1 MSKKLALFVFLLSIL
16 YPFFASADIGTVS
29 LPNGTLSETPAFVKD
44 KTSSSTSS
52 SSSSD
57 GLTLP
62 NSGNTGASSSIV
74 KTSPSENKDP
84 LEKIAD
90 DTLRRSSDVVGANAN
105 QDVADSVKEIQR
117 KQEEEKKKKEEE
129 EKANTKLSYANF
141 KTKMK
146 RLTSYVYFDKGLFG
160 LGEVGNYWINKVVQ
174 AIFWF
179 SKFLFG
185 IIVSL
190 VSAVEKM
197 TDVSPF
203 LNKVVEM
210 ASAVFSVLFGPTI
223 KYIAGVFMAV
233 YILSVWVKGD
243 QVFKT
248 ALKLGLVFAVVGGFF
263 TKISI
268 NGSPERYLPI
278 HLYNVTDEITR
289 EFQTEIV
296 KKVGAVDASMAESYF
311 NSTIIPAYKNM
322 NSKKDSEGNYYLSE
336 QDFQDLT
343 NYQEGKGNF
352 KLSDK
357 EIKAL
362 TKKNDKNETE
372 DVKGQNLVD
381 EWSDKFTYAFTS
393 IFDVVVVGVVYL
405 SMGLGRVVILLSYAV
420 LLLILPFAL
429 ILSLFPQ
436 FNHYFSGISKKGIS
450 FLLISSAI
458 SLASVVVPII
468 YGNMSSYIEDFSGG
482 SGLVATF
489 LKCIVIWWLFKNRY
503 NLLSFMNGRGNY
515 FPSLTR
521 RQLLG
526 HLGNRMNLNQR
537 AKTFATKVG
546 DRVPNRVKSLAR
558 ITKNNAQRWVGDKV
572 KPLKNWNENRLEKR
586 SNLAKMEIPQNDDYM
601 ARKIKRAKKV
611 ELRKAHR
618 REMLNRARMKVE
630 KFKDY
635 GESDKNKK
643 DVNDEKYK
651 TLQNEVRKNMYRKQE
666 IKGYTPKARKF
677 ENGVWKATA
686 DLPSL
691 KRMER
696 KERIRKLQKKKGRLS
711 LQERLAT

>member
-1 MSKKLALFVFLLSIL
+1 MKKKLALIVFLLSIL
-16 YPFFASADIGTVS
+16 FPLLAFADIGTVS

-44 KTSSSTSS
+44 KSSSTSS
-52 SSSSD
+52 SSSGD

-74 KTSPSENKDP
+74 KPSPSENKDP

-90 DTLRRSSDVVGANAN
+90 DTLKRSSDVVGANAN
-105 QDVADSVKEIQR
+105 QGVADSVKETQR

-210 ASAVFSVLFGPTI
+210 ASAVFSVLFGATT

-233 YILSVWVKGD
+233 YILSVWFKGG

-278 HLYNVTDEITR
+278 HLYNVTDEITK

-296 KKVGAVDASMAESYF
+296 KKVGTVDTSMAESYF

-336 QDFQDLT
+336 EDFQDLT

-436 FNHYFSGISKKGIS
+436 FSHYFAGISKKGIS

-458 SLASVVVPII
+458 SLASVIVPII
-468 YGNMSSYIEDFSGG
+468 YGNMSSFIEDFGG
-482 SGLVATF
+482 GPGLVATF
-489 LKCIVIWWLFKNRY
+489 LKCIVIYWLFRNRD
-503 NLLSFMNGRGNY
+503 NLLSFMNGKGN
-515 FPSLTR
+515 PLSSLTR
-521 RQLLG
+521 GRLG
-526 HLGNRMNLNQR
+526 RLGNGMNLQQR

-558 ITKNNAQRWVGDKV
+558 ITKNNAQRWVGDKA

-611 ELRKAHR
+611 EWRKAHR
-618 REMLNRARMKVE
+618 REMFDRAKMKVE
-630 KFKDY
+630 YFKNY
-635 GESDKNKK
+635 GEKDIDKKR
-643 DVNDEKYK
+643 VNEKNYD
-651 TLQNEVRKNMYRKQE
+651 TLQNRVRENMYRKQE
-666 IKGYTPKARKF
+666 IKGHRPKTRTF
-677 ENGVWKATA
+677 ENGVWKPTD

-691 KRMER
+691 KRLER
-696 KERIRKLQKKKGRLS
+696 KERIRKLQRKKGRLG

>member
-1 MSKKLALFVFLLSIL
+1 MKKKLALFVFLLSIL
-16 YPFFASADIGTVS
+16 FPLLAFADIGTVS

-44 KTSSSTSS
+44 KSSSTSS

-74 KTSPSENKDP
+74 KPSPSENKDP
-84 LEKIAD
+84 LEKITD
-90 DTLRRSSDVVGANAN
+90 DTLKRSSDVVGANAN
-105 QDVADSVKEIQR
+105 QGVADSVKETQK

-146 RLTSYVYFDKGLFG
+146 RLTSYAYFDKGLFG

-210 ASAVFSVLFGPTI
+210 ASAVFSVLFGATT

-233 YILSVWVKGD
+233 YILSVWVKGG

-248 ALKLGLVFAVVGGFF
+248 ALKLGLVFALVGGFF

-278 HLYNVTDEITR
+278 HLYNVTDEITK

-296 KKVGAVDASMAESYF
+296 KKVGTVDTSMAESYF

-336 QDFQDLT
+336 EDFQDLT

-405 SMGLGRVVILLSYAV
+405 SMGLGRVVILLSYAL
-420 LLLILPFAL
+420 LLLISPFAL

-436 FNHYFSGISKKGIS
+436 FSHYFSGISKKGIS

-458 SLASVVVPII
+458 SLASVIVPII
-468 YGNMSSYIEDFSGG
+468 YGNMSSFIEYYGG
-482 SGLVATF
+482 GPGLVATF
-489 LKCIVIWWLFKNRY
+489 LKCIVIYWLFRNRDK
-503 NLLSFMNGRGNY
+503 LLSFLNGKGN
-515 FPSLTR
+515 PLSSLTR
-521 RQLLG
+521 GRLG
-526 HLGNRMNLNQR
+526 RLGNGMNLQS

-558 ITKNNAQRWVGDKV
+558 ITKNNAQRWVGDKA

-618 REMLNRARMKVE
+618 REMLDRAKMKVE
-630 KFKDY
+630 YFKNY
-635 GESDKNKK
+635 GERDKDKK
-643 DVNDEKYK
+643 TVNEKNYT
-651 TLQNEVRKNMYRKQE
+651 TLQNRVRESMYRKQE
-666 IKGYTPKARKF
+666 IKGYTPKARTF
-677 ENGVWKATA
+677 ENGVWKSTD

-691 KRMER
+691 KRLER
-696 KERIRKLQKKKGRLS
+696 KERIRKLQRKKGRLG

>member
-1 MSKKLALFVFLLSIL
+1 MKKKLALFVFLLSIL
-16 YPFFASADIGTVS
+16 FPFLVSADIGTVS

-74 KTSPSENKDP
+74 NPSPSENKDP

-190 VSAVEKM
+190 VSAIEKM

-203 LNKVVEM
+203 LTKVVEM

-233 YILSVWVKGD
+233 YILSVWVKGG

-248 ALKLGLVFAVVGGFF
+248 ALKLFLVFAVVGGFF

-289 EFQTEIV
+289 EIQTEIV
-296 KKVGAVDASMAESYF
+296 KKVGTVDTSMAESYF

-405 SMGLGRVVILLSYAV
+405 SMGLGRVVILLSYAF

-458 SLASVVVPII
+458 SLASVIVPII

-558 ITKNNAQRWVGDKV
+558 ITKNNAQRWVGDKA

-618 REMLNRARMKVE
+618 REMLNRAKMKVE
-630 KFKDY
+630 KFKNY
-635 GESDKNKK
+635 GEKDKDKK
-643 DVNDEKYK
+643 TVNDENYK
-651 TLQNEVRKNMYRKQE
+651 TLTNRVRESMHRKQE
-666 IKGYTPKARKF
+666 IKGYTPKTRKF
-677 ENGVWKATA
+677 ENGVWKATN

>member
-1 MSKKLALFVFLLSIL
+1 MRKKLALFVFLLSIL

-74 KTSPSENKDP
+74 KPSPSENKDP

-190 VSAVEKM
+190 VSAIEKM

-203 LNKVVEM
+203 LTKVVEM

-233 YILSVWVKGD
+233 YILSVWVKGG

-248 ALKLGLVFAVVGGFF
+248 ALKLFLVFAVVGGFF

-503 NLLSFMNGRGNY
+503 NLLHFMNGRGNY

-537 AKTFATKVG
+537 AKTFATRVG

-558 ITKNNAQRWVGDKV
+558 ITKNNAKRWIHDKN
-572 KPLKNWNENRLEKR
+572 KNRLEKR
-586 SNLAKMEIPQNDDYM
+586 SSLAKMEVPQNDDYM

-611 ELRKAHR
+611 EWRKAHR
-618 REMLNRARMKVE
+618 REMLDRAKMKVE
-630 KFKDY
+630 KFKNY
-635 GESDKNKK
+635 GEKDKDKK
-643 DVNDEKYK
+643 TVNDENYK
-651 TLQNEVRKNMYRKQE
+651 TLKNRVRENMYRKQE
-666 IKGYTPKARKF
+666 IKGYRPKARKF
-677 ENGVWKATA
+677 ENGVWKETA

-691 KRMER
+691 KRLER

>member
-1 MSKKLALFVFLLSIL
+1 MKKKLALFVFLLSIL
-16 YPFFASADIGTVS
+16 FPLLAFADIGTVS

-44 KTSSSTSS
+44 KSSSTSS

-74 KTSPSENKDP
+74 KPSPSENKDP
-84 LEKIAD
+84 LEKITD
-90 DTLRRSSDVVGANAN
+90 DTLKRSSDVVGANAN
-105 QDVADSVKEIQR
+105 QGVADSVKETQR

-146 RLTSYVYFDKGLFG
+146 RLTSYAYFDKGLFG

-210 ASAVFSVLFGPTI
+210 ASAVFSVLFGATT

-233 YILSVWVKGD
+233 YILSVWVKGG

-248 ALKLGLVFAVVGGFF
+248 ALKLGLVFALVGGFF

-278 HLYNVTDEITR
+278 HLYNVTDEITK

-296 KKVGAVDASMAESYF
+296 KKVGTVDTSMAESYF

-336 QDFQDLT
+336 EDFQDLT

-352 KLSDK
+352 KLSGK

-405 SMGLGRVVILLSYAV
+405 SMGLGRVVILLSYAL
-420 LLLILPFAL
+420 LLLISPFAL

-436 FNHYFSGISKKGIS
+436 FSHYFSGISKKGIS

-458 SLASVVVPII
+458 SLASVIVPII
-468 YGNMSSYIEDFSGG
+468 YGNMSSFIEGFGG
-482 SGLVATF
+482 GPGLVATF
-489 LKCIVIWWLFKNRY
+489 LKCIVIWWLFNNRH
-503 NLLSFMNGRGNY
+503 NLLSFLNGKGN
-515 FPSLTR
+515 PLSSLTR
-521 RQLLG
+521 GRLG
-526 HLGNRMNLNQR
+526 RLGNGMNLQR
-537 AKTFATKVG
+537 VKTMATKVG

-558 ITKNNAQRWVGDKV
+558 ITKNNAQRWVGDKA

-611 ELRKAHR
+611 EWRKAHR
-618 REMLNRARMKVE
+618 REMLDRAKMKVE
-630 KFKDY
+630 YFKNY
-635 GESDKNKK
+635 GEKDKNKRS
-643 DVNDEKYK
+643 VNKENYE
-651 TLQNEVRKNMYRKQE
+651 TLQNRVRENMYRKQE
-666 IKGYTPKARKF
+666 IKGHTPKARTF
-677 ENGVWKATA
+677 ENGVWKATD

-691 KRMER
+691 KRLER
-696 KERIRKLQKKKGRLS
+696 KERIRKLQRKKGRLG

>member
-1 MSKKLALFVFLLSIL
+1 MKKKLALFVFLLSIL
-16 YPFFASADIGTVS
+16 FPLLAFADIGTVS

-44 KTSSSTSS
+44 KSSSTSS
-52 SSSSD
+52 SSSGD

-74 KTSPSENKDP
+74 KPSPSENKDP
-84 LEKIAD
+84 LEKITD
-90 DTLRRSSDVVGANAN
+90 DTLKRSSDVVGANAN
-105 QDVADSVKEIQR
+105 QGVADSVKETQR

-146 RLTSYVYFDKGLFG
+146 RLTSYAYFDKGLFG

-210 ASAVFSVLFGPTI
+210 ASAVFSVLFGATT

-233 YILSVWVKGD
+233 YILSVWVKGG

-248 ALKLGLVFAVVGGFF
+248 ALKLGLVFALVGGFF

-278 HLYNVTDEITR
+278 HLYNVTDEITK

-296 KKVGAVDASMAESYF
+296 KKVGTVDTSMAESYF

-336 QDFQDLT
+336 EDFQDLT

-352 KLSDK
+352 KLSGK

-381 EWSDKFTYAFTS
+381 EWSDKFTYALTS
-393 IFDVVVVGVVYL
+393 IFDVVVVGIVYL
-405 SMGLGRVVILLSYAV
+405 SMGLGRVLILLSYAF

-436 FNHYFSGISKKGIS
+436 FNHYFSGIAKKGIS

-458 SLASVVVPII
+458 SLASVIVPIV
-468 YGNMSSYIEDFSGG
+468 YGNISSFIEDFSGG
-482 SGLVATF
+482 PGLVATF
-489 LKCIVIWWLFKNRY
+489 LKCIVIWWLFKNRH
-503 NLLSFMNGRGNY
+503 NLLSFMNGKGN
-515 FPSLTR
+515 PLSSLTR
-521 RQLLG
+521 GRLG
-526 HLGNRMNLNQR
+526 HLGNRMNLQQR

-558 ITKNNAQRWVGDKV
+558 ITKNNAQRWVGDKA
-572 KPLKNWNENRLEKR
+572 KPLKNWNESRLEKR
-586 SNLAKMEIPQNDDYM
+586 SNLAKMEVPQNDDYM

-611 ELRKAHR
+611 EWRKAHR
-618 REMLNRARMKVE
+618 REMLDRAKMKVE
-630 KFKDY
+630 YFKNY
-635 GESDKNKK
+635 GEKDKNKRSI
-643 DVNDEKYK
+643 NNENYE
-651 TLQNEVRKNMYRKQE
+651 TLENRVRKSMYRKQE
-666 IKGYTPKARKF
+666 IKGNTLKARKF
-677 ENGVWKATA
+677 ENGVWKATD

-691 KRMER
+691 KRLER
-696 KERIRKLQKKKGRLS
+696 KERIRKLQKKKGRLG

>member
-1 MSKKLALFVFLLSIL
+1 MKKKLALFVFLLSI
-16 YPFFASADIGTVS
+16 FFPLLAFADIGTVS
-29 LPNGTLSETPAFVKD
+29 LPNGTLSETPAFVRD
-44 KTSSSTSS
+44 KSSSTSS

-74 KTSPSENKDP
+74 KPSPSENKDP

-90 DTLRRSSDVVGANAN
+90 DTLKRSSDVVGANAN
-105 QDVADSVKEIQR
+105 QGVTDSVKETQR
-117 KQEEEKKKKEEE
+117 KQEEKKKKEEE

-210 ASAVFSVLFGPTI
+210 ASAVFSVLFGATT

-233 YILSVWVKGD
+233 YILSVWVKGG

-278 HLYNVTDEITR
+278 HLYNVTDEITK

-296 KKVGAVDASMAESYF
+296 KKVGTVDTSMAESYF

-405 SMGLGRVVILLSYAV
+405 AMGLGRVVILLSYA
-420 LLLILPFAL
+420 LLLLVLPFAL

-436 FNHYFSGISKKGIS
+436 FSHYFGGISKKGIS

-458 SLASVVVPII
+458 SLASVIVPII

-482 SGLVATF
+482 PGLVATF
-489 LKCIVIWWLFKNRY
+489 LKCIVIYWLFRNRD
-503 NLLSFMNGRGNY
+503 NLLSFMNGKGN
-515 FPSLTR
+515 PLSSLTR
-521 RQLLG
+521 GRLG
-526 HLGNRMNLNQR
+526 RLGNGMNLQR

-558 ITKNNAQRWVGDKV
+558 ITKNNAQRWVGDKA

-611 ELRKAHR
+611 EWRKAHR
-618 REMLNRARMKVE
+618 REMLDRAKMKVE
-630 KFKDY
+630 YFKNY
-635 GESDKNKK
+635 GEKDIDKKGVNKK
-643 DVNDEKYK
+643 NYE
-651 TLQNEVRKNMYRKQE
+651 TLENRVRENMYRKQE
-666 IKGYTPKARKF
+666 IKGHRPKARTF
-677 ENGVWKATA
+677 ENGVWKETV

-691 KRMER
+691 KRLER
-696 KERIRKLQKKKGRLS
+696 KERIRKLQKKKGRLG

>member
-1 MSKKLALFVFLLSIL
+1 MKKKLALFVFLLSIL
-16 YPFFASADIGTVS
+16 FPLLAFADIGTVS

-44 KTSSSTSS
+44 KSSSTSS

-74 KTSPSENKDP
+74 EPNPSENKDS

-105 QDVADSVKEIQR
+105 QDVADSVKETKR
-117 KQEEEKKKKEEE
+117 KQEEEKKKREEE

-141 KTKMK
+141 ETKMK
-146 RLTSYVYFDKGLFG
+146 RLTSYVYFDKGLLG

-203 LNKVVEM
+203 LSKVVEM
-210 ASAVFSVLFGPTI
+210 ASAVFSVLFGSTI

-233 YILSVWVKGD
+233 YILSVWVKGG

-248 ALKLGLVFAVVGGFF
+248 ALKLFLVFAVVGGFF

-296 KKVGAVDASMAESYF
+296 KKVGTVDTSMAESYF

-381 EWSDKFTYAFTS
+381 EWSDKFTYALTS

-405 SMGLGRVVILLSYAV
+405 SMGLGRVVILLSYAF

-458 SLASVVVPII
+458 SLASVIVPII

-489 LKCIVIWWLFKNRY
+489 LKCIVIWWIFKNRY
-503 NLLSFMNGRGNY
+503 KLLSFMNGRGNY

-558 ITKNNAQRWVGDKV
+558 ITKNNVQRWVGDKA

-586 SNLAKMEIPQNDDYM
+586 SSLAKMEIPQNDDYM

-618 REMLNRARMKVE
+618 REMLNRAKMKVE
-630 KFKDY
+630 YFKNY
-635 GESDKNKK
+635 GEKDKDKQK
-643 DVNDEKYK
+643 VNEKNYT
-651 TLQNEVRKNMYRKQE
+651 TLQNRVRESMHRKQE

-696 KERIRKLQKKKGRLS
+696 KERIRKLQKKKGRLG

>member
-1 MSKKLALFVFLLSIL
+1 MKKKLALFVFLLSIL
-16 YPFFASADIGTVS
+16 FPLLAFADIGTVS

-44 KTSSSTSS
+44 KSSSTSS
-52 SSSSD
+52 SSSGD

-74 KTSPSENKDP
+74 KPSPSENKDP
-84 LEKIAD
+84 LEKITD
-90 DTLRRSSDVVGANAN
+90 DTLKRSSDVVGANAN
-105 QDVADSVKEIQR
+105 QGVADSVKETQR
-117 KQEEEKKKKEEE
+117 KQDEEKKKKEEE

-210 ASAVFSVLFGPTI
+210 ASAVFSVLFGATT

-233 YILSVWVKGD
+233 YILSVWVKGG

-263 TKISI
+263 SKISI
-268 NGSPERYLPI
+268 NGSPERYFPI

-296 KKVGAVDASMAESYF
+296 KKVGTVDTSMAESYF

-336 QDFQDLT
+336 EDFQDLT

-381 EWSDKFTYAFTS
+381 EWSDKFTYALTS
-393 IFDVVVVGVVYL
+393 IFDVVVVGIVYL
-405 SMGLGRVVILLSYAV
+405 SMGLGRVLILLSYAF

-436 FNHYFSGISKKGIS
+436 FNHYFSGIAKKGIS

-458 SLASVVVPII
+458 SLASVIVPIV
-468 YGNMSSYIEDFSGG
+468 YGNISSFIEDFSGG
-482 SGLVATF
+482 PGLVATF
-489 LKCIVIWWLFKNRY
+489 LKCIVIWWLFKNRH
-503 NLLSFMNGRGNY
+503 NLLSFMNGKGN
-515 FPSLTR
+515 PLSSLTR
-521 RQLLG
+521 GRLG
-526 HLGNRMNLNQR
+526 HLGNRMNLQQR

-558 ITKNNAQRWVGDKV
+558 ITKNNAQRWVGDKA
-572 KPLKNWNENRLEKR
+572 KPLKNWNESRLEKR
-586 SNLAKMEIPQNDDYM
+586 SNLAKMEVPQNDDYM

-611 ELRKAHR
+611 EWRKAHR
-618 REMLNRARMKVE
+618 REMLDRAKMKVE
-630 KFKDY
+630 YFKNY
-635 GESDKNKK
+635 GEKDKNKRSI
-643 DVNDEKYK
+643 NNENYE
-651 TLQNEVRKNMYRKQE
+651 TLENRVRKSMYRKQE
-666 IKGYTPKARKF
+666 IKGNTLKARKF
-677 ENGVWKATA
+677 ENGVWKATD

-691 KRMER
+691 KRLER
-696 KERIRKLQKKKGRLS
+696 KERIRKLQRKKGRLG

>member
-1 MSKKLALFVFLLSIL
+1 MKKKLALFVFLLSIL
-16 YPFFASADIGTVS
+16 FPLLAFADIGTVS

-44 KTSSSTSS
+44 KSSSTSS

-74 KTSPSENKDP
+74 KPNPSENKDS
-84 LEKIAD
+84 LEKITD

-105 QDVADSVKEIQR
+105 QGVSDSVKETQR

-210 ASAVFSVLFGPTI
+210 ASAVFSVLFGATT

-233 YILSVWVKGD
+233 YILSVWVKGG

-278 HLYNVTDEITR
+278 HLYNVTDEITK

-296 KKVGAVDASMAESYF
+296 KKVGTVDTSMAESYF

-336 QDFQDLT
+336 EDFQDLT

-405 SMGLGRVVILLSYAV
+405 SMGLGRVVILLSYAL
-420 LLLILPFAL
+420 LLLISPFAL

-436 FNHYFSGISKKGIS
+436 FSHYFSGISKKGIS

-458 SLASVVVPII
+458 SLASVIVPII
-468 YGNMSSYIEDFSGG
+468 YGNMSSFIESFGG
-482 SGLVATF
+482 GPGLVATF
-489 LKCIVIWWLFKNRY
+489 LKCIVIYWLFRNRD
-503 NLLSFMNGRGNY
+503 NLLSFLNGKGN
-515 FPSLTR
+515 PLSSLTR
-521 RQLLG
+521 GRLG
-526 HLGNRMNLNQR
+526 RLGNGMNLQR
-537 AKTFATKVG
+537 VKTMATKVG

-558 ITKNNAQRWVGDKV
+558 ITKNNAQRWVGDKA

-611 ELRKAHR
+611 EWRKAHR
-618 REMLNRARMKVE
+618 REMLDRAKMKVE
-630 KFKDY
+630 YFKNY
-635 GESDKNKK
+635 GEKDIDKKRVNKK
-643 DVNDEKYK
+643 NYE
-651 TLQNEVRKNMYRKQE
+651 TLENRVRESMYRKQE
-666 IKGYTPKARKF
+666 IKGHKSKARTF
-677 ENGVWKATA
+677 ENGVWKAKD

-691 KRMER
+691 KRLER
-696 KERIRKLQKKKGRLS
+696 KERIRKLQRKKGRLG

>member
-1 MSKKLALFVFLLSIL
+1 MKKKLALFVFLLSIL
-16 YPFFASADIGTVS
+16 FPLLAFADIGTVS

-44 KTSSSTSS
+44 KSSSTSS
-52 SSSSD
+52 SSSGD

-74 KTSPSENKDP
+74 KSSPSENKDP
-84 LEKIAD
+84 LEKITD
-90 DTLRRSSDVVGANAN
+90 DTLKRSSDVVGANAN
-105 QDVADSVKEIQR
+105 QGVADSVKETQR
-117 KQEEEKKKKEEE
+117 KQDEEKKKKEEE

-210 ASAVFSVLFGPTI
+210 ASAVFSVLFGATT

-233 YILSVWVKGD
+233 YILSVWVKGG

-268 NGSPERYLPI
+268 NGSPERYFPI

-296 KKVGAVDASMAESYF
+296 KKVGTVDTSMAESYF

-336 QDFQDLT
+336 EDFQDLT

-381 EWSDKFTYAFTS
+381 EWSDKFTYALTS
-393 IFDVVVVGVVYL
+393 IFDVVVVGIVYL
-405 SMGLGRVVILLSYAV
+405 SMGLGRVLILLSYAF

-436 FNHYFSGISKKGIS
+436 FNHYFSGIAKKGIS

-458 SLASVVVPII
+458 SLASVIVPIV
-468 YGNMSSYIEDFSGG
+468 YGNMSSFIEDFSGG
-482 SGLVATF
+482 PGLVATF
-489 LKCIVIWWLFKNRY
+489 LKCIVIWWLFKNRH
-503 NLLSFMNGRGNY
+503 NLLSFMNGKGN
-515 FPSLTR
+515 PLSSLTR
-521 RQLLG
+521 GRLG
-526 HLGNRMNLNQR
+526 HLGNRMNLQQR

-558 ITKNNAQRWVGDKV
+558 ITKNNAQRWVGDKA
-572 KPLKNWNENRLEKR
+572 KPLKNWNESRLEKR
-586 SNLAKMEIPQNDDYM
+586 SNLAKMEVPQNDDYM

-611 ELRKAHR
+611 EWRKAHR
-618 REMLNRARMKVE
+618 REMLDRAKMKVE
-630 KFKDY
+630 YFKNY
-635 GESDKNKK
+635 GEKDKNKRSI
-643 DVNDEKYK
+643 NNENYE
-651 TLQNEVRKNMYRKQE
+651 TLENRVRKSMYRKQE
-666 IKGYTPKARKF
+666 IKGNTLKARKF
-677 ENGVWKATA
+677 ENGVWKATD

-691 KRMER
+691 KRLER
-696 KERIRKLQKKKGRLS
+696 KERIRKLQRKKGRLG

>member
-1 MSKKLALFVFLLSIL
+1 MKKKLVLFVFLLSIL
-16 YPFFASADIGTVS
+16 FPLLAFADIGTVS

-44 KTSSSTSS
+44 KSSSTSS

-74 KTSPSENKDP
+74 KPSPSENKDP
-84 LEKIAD
+84 LEKITD
-90 DTLRRSSDVVGANAN
+90 DTLKRSSDVVGANAN
-105 QDVADSVKEIQR
+105 QGVSDSVKETQR

-146 RLTSYVYFDKGLFG
+146 RLTSYAYFDKGLFG

-210 ASAVFSVLFGPTI
+210 ASAVFSVLFGATT

-233 YILSVWVKGD
+233 YILSVWVKGG

-248 ALKLGLVFAVVGGFF
+248 ALKLGLVFALVGGFF

-278 HLYNVTDEITR
+278 HLYNVTDEITK

-296 KKVGAVDASMAESYF
+296 KKVGTVDTSMAESYF

-336 QDFQDLT
+336 EDFQDLT

-372 DVKGQNLVD
+372 DAKGQNLVD

-405 SMGLGRVVILLSYAV
+405 SMGLGRVVILLSYAL
-420 LLLILPFAL
+420 LLLISPFAL

-436 FNHYFSGISKKGIS
+436 FSHYFSGISKKGIS

-458 SLASVVVPII
+458 SLASVIVPII
-468 YGNMSSYIEDFSGG
+468 YGNMSSFIEDFGG
-482 SGLVATF
+482 GPGLVATF
-489 LKCIVIWWLFKNRY
+489 LKCIVIYWLFRNRD
-503 NLLSFMNGRGNY
+503 NLLSFLNGKGN
-515 FPSLTR
+515 PLSSLTR
-521 RQLLG
+521 GRLG
-526 HLGNRMNLNQR
+526 RLGNGMNLQR

-558 ITKNNAQRWVGDKV
+558 ITKNNAQRWVGDKA

-611 ELRKAHR
+611 EWRKAHR
-618 REMLNRARMKVE
+618 REMLDRAKMKVE
-630 KFKDY
+630 YFKNY
-635 GESDKNKK
+635 GEKDKNKRS
-643 DVNDEKYK
+643 VNKENYE
-651 TLQNEVRKNMYRKQE
+651 TLQNRVRENMYRKQE
-666 IKGYTPKARKF
+666 IKGHTSKARTF
-677 ENGVWKATA
+677 ENGVWKATD

-691 KRMER
+691 KRLER
-696 KERIRKLQKKKGRLS
+696 KERIRKLQRKKGRLG

>member
-1 MSKKLALFVFLLSIL
+1 MKKKLALFVFLLSIL
-16 YPFFASADIGTVS
+16 FPLLAFADIGTVS

-44 KTSSSTSS
+44 KSSSTSS

-74 KTSPSENKDP
+74 KPSPSENKDP

-90 DTLRRSSDVVGANAN
+90 DTLKRSSDVVGANAN
-105 QDVADSVKEIQR
+105 QGVADSVKETQR

-210 ASAVFSVLFGPTI
+210 ASAVFSVLFGATT

-233 YILSVWVKGD
+233 YILSVWVKGG

-278 HLYNVTDEITR
+278 HLYNVTDEITK

-296 KKVGAVDASMAESYF
+296 KKVGTVDTSMAESYF

-336 QDFQDLT
+336 EDFQDLT

-372 DVKGQNLVD
+372 DAKGQNLVD

-420 LLLILPFAL
+420 LLLISPFAL

-436 FNHYFSGISKKGIS
+436 FSHYFGGISKKGIS

-458 SLASVVVPII
+458 SLASVIVPII
-468 YGNMSSYIEDFSGG
+468 YGNMSSFIEDFGG
-482 SGLVATF
+482 GPGLVATF
-489 LKCIVIWWLFKNRY
+489 LKCIVIWWLFKNRH
-503 NLLSFMNGRGNY
+503 NLLSFLNGKGN
-515 FPSLTR
+515 PLSSLTR
-521 RQLLG
+521 GRLG
-526 HLGNRMNLNQR
+526 RLGNGMNLQR

-558 ITKNNAQRWVGDKV
+558 ITKNNAQRWVGDKA

-601 ARKIKRAKKV
+601 ARKVKRAKKV

-618 REMLNRARMKVE
+618 REMLDRAKMKVE
-630 KFKDY
+630 YFKNY
-635 GESDKNKK
+635 GEKDENKQR
-643 DVNDEKYK
+643 VNKENYK
-651 TLQNEVRKNMYRKQE
+651 TLQNRVRESMYRKQE
-666 IKGYTPKARKF
+666 IKGHTPKSRTF
-677 ENGVWKATA
+677 ENGVWKAT
-686 DLPSL
+686 DNLPSL
-691 KRMER
+691 KRLER

>member
-1 MSKKLALFVFLLSIL
+1 MKKKLALFVFLLSIL
-16 YPFFASADIGTVS
+16 FPLLAFADIGTVS

-44 KTSSSTSS
+44 KSSSTSS

-74 KTSPSENKDP
+74 KPSPSENKDP
-84 LEKIAD
+84 LEKITD
-90 DTLRRSSDVVGANAN
+90 DTLKRSSDVVGANAN
-105 QDVADSVKEIQR
+105 QGVADSVKETQR

-146 RLTSYVYFDKGLFG
+146 RLTSYAYFDKGLFG

-210 ASAVFSVLFGPTI
+210 ASAVFSVLFGATT

-233 YILSVWVKGD
+233 YILSVWVKGG

-248 ALKLGLVFAVVGGFF
+248 ALKLGLVFALVGGFF

-278 HLYNVTDEITR
+278 HLYNVTDEITK

-296 KKVGAVDASMAESYF
+296 KKVGTVDTSMAESYF

-336 QDFQDLT
+336 EDFQDLT

-352 KLSDK
+352 KLSGK

-393 IFDVVVVGVVYL
+393 IFDVVVVGIVYL
-405 SMGLGRVVILLSYAV
+405 SMGLGRVVILLSYAL
-420 LLLILPFAL
+420 LLLISPFAL

-436 FNHYFSGISKKGIS
+436 FSHYFAGISKKGIS

-458 SLASVVVPII
+458 SLASVIVPII
-468 YGNMSSYIEDFSGG
+468 YGNMSSFIESFGG
-482 SGLVATF
+482 GPGLVATF
-489 LKCIVIWWLFKNRY
+489 LKCIVIWWLFNNRH
-503 NLLSFMNGRGNY
+503 NLLSFLNGKGN
-515 FPSLTR
+515 PLSSLTR
-521 RQLLG
+521 GRLG
-526 HLGNRMNLNQR
+526 RLGNGMNLQR
-537 AKTFATKVG
+537 VKTMATKVG

-558 ITKNNAQRWVGDKV
+558 ITKNNAQRWVGDKA

-611 ELRKAHR
+611 EWRKAHR
-618 REMLNRARMKVE
+618 REMLDRAKMKVE
-630 KFKDY
+630 YFKNY
-635 GESDKNKK
+635 GEKDIDKKRVNKE
-643 DVNDEKYK
+643 NYE
-651 TLQNEVRKNMYRKQE
+651 TLENRVRESMYRKQE
-666 IKGYTPKARKF
+666 IKGHTPKSRTF
-677 ENGVWKATA
+677 ENGVWKATD

-691 KRMER
+691 KRLER
-696 KERIRKLQKKKGRLS
+696 KERIRKLQRKKGRLG

>member
-1 MSKKLALFVFLLSIL
+1 MKKKLALFVFLLSIL
-16 YPFFASADIGTVS
+16 FPLLAFADIGTVS

-44 KTSSSTSS
+44 KSSSTSS

-74 KTSPSENKDP
+74 KPSPSENKDP
-84 LEKIAD
+84 LEKITD
-90 DTLRRSSDVVGANAN
+90 DTLKRSSDVVGANAN
-105 QDVADSVKEIQR
+105 QGVADSVKETQR
-117 KQEEEKKKKEEE
+117 KQEEKKKKEEE

-160 LGEVGNYWINKVVQ
+160 LGEVGNYWINKIVQ

-210 ASAVFSVLFGPTI
+210 ASAVFSVLFGATT

-233 YILSVWVKGD
+233 YILSVWVKGG

-278 HLYNVTDEITR
+278 HLYNVTDEITK

-296 KKVGAVDASMAESYF
+296 KKVGTVDTSMAESYF

-336 QDFQDLT
+336 EDFQDLT

-420 LLLILPFAL
+420 LLLISPFAL

-436 FNHYFSGISKKGIS
+436 FSHYFGGISKKGIS

-458 SLASVVVPII
+458 SLASVIVPII
-468 YGNMSSYIEDFSGG
+468 YGNMSSFIEDFGG
-482 SGLVATF
+482 GPGLVATF
-489 LKCIVIWWLFKNRY
+489 LKCIVIWWLFKNRH
-503 NLLSFMNGRGNY
+503 NLLSFLNGKGN
-515 FPSLTR
+515 PLSSLTR
-521 RQLLG
+521 GRLG
-526 HLGNRMNLNQR
+526 RLGNGMNLQR
-537 AKTFATKVG
+537 VKTFATKVG

-558 ITKNNAQRWVGDKV
+558 ITKNNAQRWVGDKA

-618 REMLNRARMKVE
+618 REMLDRAKMKVE
-630 KFKDY
+630 YFKNY
-635 GESDKNKK
+635 GEKDENKQR
-643 DVNDEKYK
+643 VNKENYK
-651 TLQNEVRKNMYRKQE
+651 TLQNRVRESMYRKQE
-666 IKGYTPKARKF
+666 IKGHTPKARTF
-677 ENGVWKATA
+677 ENGVWKSTD

-691 KRMER
+691 KRLER
-696 KERIRKLQKKKGRLS
+696 KERIRKLQRKKGRLG

>member
-1 MSKKLALFVFLLSIL
+1 MKKKLALFVFLLSIL
-16 YPFFASADIGTVS
+16 FPLLAFADIGTVS

-44 KTSSSTSS
+44 KSSSTSS

-74 KTSPSENKDP
+74 KPSPSENKDP
-84 LEKIAD
+84 LEKITD
-90 DTLRRSSDVVGANAN
+90 DTLKRSSDVVGANAN
-105 QDVADSVKEIQR
+105 QGVADSVKETQR

-210 ASAVFSVLFGPTI
+210 ASAVFSVLFGATT

-233 YILSVWVKGD
+233 YILSVWVKGG

-248 ALKLGLVFAVVGGFF
+248 ALKLGLVFALVGGFF

-278 HLYNVTDEITR
+278 HLYNVTDEITK

-296 KKVGAVDASMAESYF
+296 KKVGTVDTSMAESYF

-336 QDFQDLT
+336 EDFQDLT

-372 DVKGQNLVD
+372 DAKGQNLVD

-420 LLLILPFAL
+420 LLLISPFAL

-436 FNHYFSGISKKGIS
+436 FSHYFGGISKKGIS

-458 SLASVVVPII
+458 SLASVIVPII
-468 YGNMSSYIEDFSGG
+468 YGNMSSFIEDFGG
-482 SGLVATF
+482 GPGLVATF
-489 LKCIVIWWLFKNRY
+489 LKCIVIWWLFNNRH
-503 NLLSFMNGRGNY
+503 NLLSFLNGKGN
-515 FPSLTR
+515 PLSSLTR
-521 RQLLG
+521 GRLG
-526 HLGNRMNLNQR
+526 RLGNGMNLQR

-558 ITKNNAQRWVGDKV
+558 ITKNNAQRWVGDKA

-601 ARKIKRAKKV
+601 ARKVKRAKKV

-618 REMLNRARMKVE
+618 REMLDRAKMKVE

-635 GESDKNKK
+635 GERDKDKK
-643 DVNDEKYK
+643 RVNEKNYD
-651 TLQNEVRKNMYRKQE
+651 TLENRVRESMYRKQE
-666 IKGYTPKARKF
+666 IKGYTPKVRTF
-677 ENGVWKATA
+677 ENGVWKAT
-686 DLPSL
+686 DNLPSL
-691 KRMER
+691 KRLER
-696 KERIRKLQKKKGRLS
+696 KERIRKLQRKKGRLS

>member
-1 MSKKLALFVFLLSIL
+1 MRKKLALFVFLLSIL

-74 KTSPSENKDP
+74 KPSPSENKDP

-203 LNKVVEM
+203 LSKVVEM
-210 ASAVFSVLFGPTI
+210 ASAVFSILFGPTI

-233 YILSVWVKGD
+233 YILSVWVKGG

-248 ALKLGLVFAVVGGFF
+248 ALKLFLVFAVVGGFF

-289 EFQTEIV
+289 EIQTEIV
-296 KKVGAVDASMAESYF
+296 KKVGTVDTSMAESYF

-503 NLLSFMNGRGNY
+503 NLLHFMNGRGNY

-537 AKTFATKVG
+537 AKTFATRVG

-558 ITKNNAQRWVGDKV
+558 ITKNNAKRWIHDKN
-572 KPLKNWNENRLEKR
+572 KNRLEKR
-586 SNLAKMEIPQNDDYM
+586 SSLAKMEVPQNDDYM

-611 ELRKAHR
+611 EWRKAHR
-618 REMLNRARMKVE
+618 REMLDRAKMKVE
-630 KFKDY
+630 KFKNY
-635 GESDKNKK
+635 GETDKDKRTVNKENY
-643 DVNDEKYK
+643 D
-651 TLQNEVRKNMYRKQE
+651 TLQNRVRESMHRKQE

-677 ENGVWKATA
+677 ENGVWKATN

-691 KRMER
+691 KRLER
-696 KERIRKLQKKKGRLS
+696 KERIRKLQKKKGRLG

>member
-1 MSKKLALFVFLLSIL
+1 MKKKLALIVFLLSI
-16 YPFFASADIGTVS
+16 FFPLLAFADIGTVS
-29 LPNGTLSETPAFVKD
+29 LPNGTLSETPVFVRD
-44 KTSSSTSS
+44 KSSSTSS

-74 KTSPSENKDP
+74 KPSPSENKDP
-84 LEKIAD
+84 LEKITD
-90 DTLRRSSDVVGANAN
+90 DTLKRSSDVVGANAN
-105 QDVADSVKEIQR
+105 QGVADSVKETQK

-146 RLTSYVYFDKGLFG
+146 RLTSYAYFDKGLFG

-210 ASAVFSVLFGPTI
+210 ASAVFSVLFGATT

-233 YILSVWVKGD
+233 YILSVWVKGG

-248 ALKLGLVFAVVGGFF
+248 ALKLGLVFALVGGFF

-278 HLYNVTDEITR
+278 HLYNVTDEITK

-296 KKVGAVDASMAESYF
+296 KKVGTVDTSMAESYF

-336 QDFQDLT
+336 EDFQDLT

-393 IFDVVVVGVVYL
+393 IFDVVVVGIVYL
-405 SMGLGRVVILLSYAV
+405 SMGLGRVVILLSYAL
-420 LLLILPFAL
+420 LLLISPFAL

-436 FNHYFSGISKKGIS
+436 FSHYFSGISKKGIS

-458 SLASVVVPII
+458 SLASVIVPII
-468 YGNMSSYIEDFSGG
+468 YGNMSSFIEGFGG
-482 SGLVATF
+482 GPGLVSTF
-489 LKCIVIWWLFKNRY
+489 LKCIVIWWLFENRH
-503 NLLSFMNGRGNY
+503 NLLSFLNGKGN
-515 FPSLTR
+515 PLSSLTR
-521 RQLLG
+521 GRLG
-526 HLGNRMNLNQR
+526 RLGNGMNLQR
-537 AKTFATKVG
+537 MKTMATKVG

-558 ITKNNAQRWVGDKV
+558 ITKNNAQRWVGDKA

-611 ELRKAHR
+611 EWRKAHR
-618 REMLNRARMKVE
+618 REMLDRAKMKVE
-630 KFKDY
+630 YFKNY
-635 GESDKNKK
+635 GEKDENKQRVNEKNY
-643 DVNDEKYK
+643 E
-651 TLQNEVRKNMYRKQE
+651 TLENRVRENMYRKQE
-666 IKGYTPKARKF
+666 IKGHRPKARTF
-677 ENGVWKATA
+677 ENGVWKETV

-691 KRMER
+691 KRLER
-696 KERIRKLQKKKGRLS
+696 KERIRKLQKKKGRLG

>member
-1 MSKKLALFVFLLSIL
+1 MRKKLALFVFLLSIL

-44 KTSSSTSS
+44 KSSSISS

-74 KTSPSENKDP
+74 KPSPSENKDP

-105 QDVADSVKEIQR
+105 QGVADSVKETQK
-117 KQEEEKKKKEEE
+117 KQEEEKRKKEEE

-210 ASAVFSVLFGPTI
+210 ASTVFFVLFGPTI

-233 YILSVWVKGD
+233 YILFVWGKGG

-248 ALKLGLVFAVVGGFF
+248 ALKLFLVFAVIGGFF

-296 KKVGAVDASMAESYF
+296 KKVGTVDTSMAESYF

-458 SLASVVVPII
+458 SLASVIVPII

-503 NLLSFMNGRGNY
+503 NLLHFMNGRGNY

-537 AKTFATKVG
+537 AKTFATRVG

-558 ITKNNAQRWVGDKV
+558 ITKNNAKRWIHDKN
-572 KPLKNWNENRLEKR
+572 KNRLEKR
-586 SNLAKMEIPQNDDYM
+586 SSLAKMEVPQNDDYM

-611 ELRKAHR
+611 EWRKAHR
-618 REMLNRARMKVE
+618 REMLDRAKMKVE
-630 KFKDY
+630 KFKNY
-635 GESDKNKK
+635 GEKDKDKK
-643 DVNDEKYK
+643 TVNDENYK
-651 TLQNEVRKNMYRKQE
+651 TLKNRVRENMYRKQE
-666 IKGYTPKARKF
+666 IKGYRPKARKF
-677 ENGVWKATA
+677 ENGVWKETA

-691 KRMER
+691 KRLER

>member
-1 MSKKLALFVFLLSIL
+1 MKKKLALFVFLLSIL
-16 YPFFASADIGTVS
+16 FPLLAFADIGTVS

-44 KTSSSTSS
+44 KSSSTSS
-52 SSSSD
+52 SSSGD

-74 KTSPSENKDP
+74 KPSPSENKDP
-84 LEKIAD
+84 LEKITD
-90 DTLRRSSDVVGANAN
+90 DTLKRSSDVVGANAN
-105 QDVADSVKEIQR
+105 QGVADSVKETQR
-117 KQEEEKKKKEEE
+117 KQDEEKKKKEEE

-146 RLTSYVYFDKGLFG
+146 RLTSYVYFNKGLFG

-210 ASAVFSVLFGPTI
+210 ASAVFSVLFGATT

-233 YILSVWVKGD
+233 YILSVWVKGG

-268 NGSPERYLPI
+268 NGSPERYFPI

-296 KKVGAVDASMAESYF
+296 KKVGTVDTSMAESYF

-336 QDFQDLT
+336 EDFQDLT

-381 EWSDKFTYAFTS
+381 EWSDKFTYALTS
-393 IFDVVVVGVVYL
+393 IFDVVVVGIVYL
-405 SMGLGRVVILLSYAV
+405 SMGLGRVLILLSYAF

-436 FNHYFSGISKKGIS
+436 FNHYFSGIAKKGIS

-458 SLASVVVPII
+458 SLASVIVPIV
-468 YGNMSSYIEDFSGG
+468 YGNMSSFIEDFSGG
-482 SGLVATF
+482 PGLVATF
-489 LKCIVIWWLFKNRY
+489 LKCIVIWWLFKNRH
-503 NLLSFMNGRGNY
+503 NLLSFMNGKGN
-515 FPSLTR
+515 PLSSLTR
-521 RQLLG
+521 GRLG
-526 HLGNRMNLNQR
+526 HLGNRMNLQQR

-558 ITKNNAQRWVGDKV
+558 ITKNNAQRWVGDKA
-572 KPLKNWNENRLEKR
+572 KPLKNWNESRLEKR
-586 SNLAKMEIPQNDDYM
+586 SNLAKMEVSQNDDYM

-611 ELRKAHR
+611 EWRKAHR
-618 REMLNRARMKVE
+618 REMLDRAKMKVE
-630 KFKDY
+630 YFKNY
-635 GESDKNKK
+635 GEKDKNKRSI
-643 DVNDEKYK
+643 NNENYE
-651 TLQNEVRKNMYRKQE
+651 TLENRVRKSMYRKQE
-666 IKGYTPKARKF
+666 IKGNTLKARKF
-677 ENGVWKATA
+677 ENGVWKATD

-691 KRMER
+691 KRLER
-696 KERIRKLQKKKGRLS
+696 KERIRKLQRKKGRLG

>member
-1 MSKKLALFVFLLSIL
+1 MRKKLALFVFLLSIL

-62 NSGNTGASSSIV
+62 SSGNTGASSSIV
-74 KTSPSENKDP
+74 KPSPSENKDP

-190 VSAVEKM
+190 VSAIEKM

-203 LNKVVEM
+203 LTKVVEM

-233 YILSVWVKGD
+233 YILSVWVKGG

-248 ALKLGLVFAVVGGFF
+248 ALKLFLVFAVVGGFF

-381 EWSDKFTYAFTS
+381 EWSDKFTYALTS

-405 SMGLGRVVILLSYAV
+405 SMGLGRVVILLSYAF
-420 LLLILPFAL
+420 LLLILPFTL

-458 SLASVVVPII
+458 SLASVVLPII

-558 ITKNNAQRWVGDKV
+558 ITKNNAKRWINDKN
-572 KPLKNWNENRLEKR
+572 KNRLEKR
-586 SNLAKMEIPQNDDYM
+586 SSLAKMEIPQSDDYM

-611 ELRKAHR
+611 EWRKAHR
-618 REMLNRARMKVE
+618 REMLNRAKMKVE
-630 KFKDY
+630 YFKNY
-635 GESDKNKK
+635 GEKDENKQK
-643 DVNDEKYK
+643 VNDENYE
-651 TLQNEVRKNMYRKQE
+651 TLENKVRKSMYRRQE
-666 IKGYTPKARKF
+666 IEGYTPKARTF
-677 ENGVWKATA
+677 ENGVWKDTA

-691 KRMER
+691 KRLER

>member
-1 MSKKLALFVFLLSIL
+1 MKKKLALFVFLLSI
-16 YPFFASADIGTVS
+16 FFPLLALADIGTVS

-44 KTSSSTSS
+44 KTSFSKSS

-74 KTSPSENKDP
+74 NPSPSENKDP

-105 QDVADSVKEIQR
+105 QGVADSVKETQK
-117 KQEEEKKKKEEE
+117 KQEEEKRKKEEE

-210 ASAVFSVLFGPTI
+210 ASTVFFVLFGPTI
-223 KYIAGVFMAV
+223 KYIAGVFMVV
-233 YILSVWVKGD
+233 YILSVWVKGG

-248 ALKLGLVFAVVGGFF
+248 ALKLFLVFAVVGGFF

-296 KKVGAVDASMAESYF
+296 KNVGAVDASMAESYF

-336 QDFQDLT
+336 EDFQDLT

-458 SLASVVVPII
+458 SLASVIVPII

-489 LKCIVIWWLFKNRY
+489 LKCIVIFWLFKNRD
-503 NLLSFMNGRGNY
+503 NLLSFMNGKGN
-515 FPSLTR
+515 PLSSLTR
-521 RQLLG
+521 GRLG
-526 HLGNRMNLNQR
+526 RLGNGMNLQQR

-558 ITKNNAQRWVGDKV
+558 ITKNNAQRWVGDKA

-618 REMLNRARMKVE
+618 REMLDRAKMKVE
-630 KFKDY
+630 KFKNY
-635 GESDKNKK
+635 GERDENKRR
-643 DVNDEKYK
+643 VNKRNYE
-651 TLQNEVRKNMYRKQE
+651 TLENRVRENMYRKQE
-666 IKGYTPKARKF
+666 IKGHTPKARKF
-677 ENGVWKATA
+677 ENGVWKAT
-686 DLPSL
+686 DNLPSL
-691 KRMER
+691 KRLER

>member
-1 MSKKLALFVFLLSIL
+1 MRKKLALFVFLLSIL

-74 KTSPSENKDP
+74 KPSPSENKDP

-129 EKANTKLSYANF
+129 EKANTKLSYASF

-203 LNKVVEM
+203 LSKVVEM

-458 SLASVVVPII
+458 SLASVIVPII

-503 NLLSFMNGRGNY
+503 NLLHFMNGRGNY

-537 AKTFATKVG
+537 AKTFATRVG

-558 ITKNNAQRWVGDKV
+558 ITKNNAQRWVGDKA

-618 REMLNRARMKVE
+618 REMLNRAKMKVE
-630 KFKDY
+630 KFKKY
-635 GESDKNKK
+635 GERDEDKKR
-643 DVNDEKYK
+643 VNDENYR
-651 TLQNEVRKNMYRKQE
+651 TLQNRVRESMHRKQE

-677 ENGVWKATA
+677 ENGVWKETA

-691 KRMER
+691 KRLER
-696 KERIRKLQKKKGRLS
+696 KERIRKLQKKKGRLG

>member
-1 MSKKLALFVFLLSIL
+1 MKKKLALFVFLLSIL
-16 YPFFASADIGTVS
+16 FPLLAFADIGTVS

-44 KTSSSTSS
+44 KSSSTSS

-74 KTSPSENKDP
+74 KPSPSENKDP
-84 LEKIAD
+84 LEKITD
-90 DTLRRSSDVVGANAN
+90 DTLKRSSDVVGANAN
-105 QDVADSVKEIQR
+105 QGVADSVKETQR

-223 KYIAGVFMAV
+223 KYIAGVFMSV

-248 ALKLGLVFAVVGGFF
+248 ALKLFLVFAVVGGFF

-381 EWSDKFTYAFTS
+381 EWSDKFTYALTS

-558 ITKNNAQRWVGDKV
+558 ITKNNAQRWVGDKA

-586 SNLAKMEIPQNDDYM
+586 SSLSKMEVPQNDDYM

-618 REMLNRARMKVE
+618 REMLDRAKMKVE
-630 KFKDY
+630 KFKNY
-635 GESDKNKK
+635 GEKDENKQR
-643 DVNDEKYK
+643 VNKENYD
-651 TLQNEVRKNMYRKQE
+651 TLQNRVRESMHRKQE
-666 IKGYTPKARKF
+666 IKGYTPKTRKF
-677 ENGVWKATA
+677 ENGVWKATN

-696 KERIRKLQKKKGRLS
+696 KERIRKLQKKKGRLG

>member
-1 MSKKLALFVFLLSIL
+1 MKKKLALFVFLLSIL
-16 YPFFASADIGTVS
+16 FPLLAFADIGTVS

-44 KTSSSTSS
+44 KSSSTSS

-74 KTSPSENKDP
+74 KPSPSENKDP
-84 LEKIAD
+84 LEKITD
-90 DTLRRSSDVVGANAN
+90 DTLKRSSDVVGANAN
-105 QDVADSVKEIQR
+105 QGVADSVKETQR

-160 LGEVGNYWINKVVQ
+160 LGEVGNYWINKIVQ

-210 ASAVFSVLFGPTI
+210 ASAVFSVLFGATT

-233 YILSVWVKGD
+233 YILSVWVKGG

-278 HLYNVTDEITR
+278 HLYNVTDEITK

-296 KKVGAVDASMAESYF
+296 KKVGTVDTSMAESYF

-336 QDFQDLT
+336 EDFQDLT

-420 LLLILPFAL
+420 LLLISPFAL

-436 FNHYFSGISKKGIS
+436 FSHYFGGISKKGIS

-458 SLASVVVPII
+458 SLASVIVPII
-468 YGNMSSYIEDFSGG
+468 YGNMSSFIEDFGG
-482 SGLVATF
+482 GPGLVATF
-489 LKCIVIWWLFKNRY
+489 LKCIVIWWLFKNRH
-503 NLLSFMNGRGNY
+503 NLLSFLNGKGN
-515 FPSLTR
+515 PLSSLTR
-521 RQLLG
+521 GRLG
-526 HLGNRMNLNQR
+526 RLGNGMNLQR
-537 AKTFATKVG
+537 VKTFATKVG

-558 ITKNNAQRWVGDKV
+558 ITKNNAQRWVGDKA
-572 KPLKNWNENRLEKR
+572 KPLKNWNESRLEKR

-618 REMLNRARMKVE
+618 REMLDRAKMKVE
-630 KFKDY
+630 YFKNY
-635 GESDKNKK
+635 GEKDKDKRRVNKK
-643 DVNDEKYK
+643 NYE
-651 TLQNEVRKNMYRKQE
+651 TLENKVRESMYRKQE
-666 IKGYTPKARKF
+666 IKGHTPKARTF
-677 ENGVWKATA
+677 ENGVWKSTD

-691 KRMER
+691 KRLER
-696 KERIRKLQKKKGRLS
+696 KERIRKLQRKKGRLG

>member
-1 MSKKLALFVFLLSIL
+1 MRKKLALFVFLLSIL

-74 KTSPSENKDP
+74 KPSPSENKDP

-105 QDVADSVKEIQR
+105 QGVADSVKETQK
-117 KQEEEKKKKEEE
+117 KQEEEKRKKEEE

-210 ASAVFSVLFGPTI
+210 ASTVFFVLFGPTI

-233 YILSVWVKGD
+233 YILSVWVKGG

-248 ALKLGLVFAVVGGFF
+248 ALKLFLVFAVVGGFF

-289 EFQTEIV
+289 EIQTEIV
-296 KKVGAVDASMAESYF
+296 KKVGTVDTSMAESYF

-436 FNHYFSGISKKGIS
+436 FSHYFGGISKKGIS

-458 SLASVVVPII
+458 SLASVIVPII

-489 LKCIVIWWLFKNRY
+489 LKCIVIWWIFKNRY
-503 NLLSFMNGRGNY
+503 NLLSFMNGKGN
-515 FPSLTR
+515 PLSSLTR
-521 RQLLG
+521 GRLRNG
-526 HLGNRMNLNQR
+526 MNLNQR

-558 ITKNNAQRWVGDKV
+558 ITKNNAQRWVGDKA

-618 REMLNRARMKVE
+618 REMLNRAKMKVE
-630 KFKDY
+630 YFKNY
-635 GESDKNKK
+635 GEKDKNKLSINNENYETLTNR
-643 DVNDEKYK
+643 VRESMYK
-651 TLQNEVRKNMYRKQE
+651 RQE
-666 IKGYTPKARKF
+666 IEGYTPKARTF
-677 ENGVWKATA
+677 ENGVWKVTD

-691 KRMER
+691 KRLER
-696 KERIRKLQKKKGRLS
+696 KERIRKLQKKKGRFS

>member
-1 MSKKLALFVFLLSIL
+1 MKKKLALFVFLLSIL
-16 YPFFASADIGTVS
+16 FPLLAFADIGTVS

-44 KTSSSTSS
+44 KSSSTSS

-74 KTSPSENKDP
+74 KPSPSENKDP
-84 LEKIAD
+84 LEKITD
-90 DTLRRSSDVVGANAN
+90 DTLKRSSDVVGANAN
-105 QDVADSVKEIQR
+105 QGVADSVKETQR

-210 ASAVFSVLFGPTI
+210 ASAVFSVLFGATT

-233 YILSVWVKGD
+233 YILSVWVKGG

-248 ALKLGLVFAVVGGFF
+248 ALKLGLVFALVGGFF

-278 HLYNVTDEITR
+278 HLYNVTDEITK

-296 KKVGAVDASMAESYF
+296 KKVGTVDTSMAESYF

-336 QDFQDLT
+336 EDFQDLT

-393 IFDVVVVGVVYL
+393 IFDVVVVGIVYL
-405 SMGLGRVVILLSYAV
+405 SMGLGRVVILLSYAL
-420 LLLILPFAL
+420 LLLISPFAL

-436 FNHYFSGISKKGIS
+436 FSHYFSGISKKGIS

-458 SLASVVVPII
+458 SLASVIVPII
-468 YGNMSSYIEDFSGG
+468 YGNMSSFIEGFGG
-482 SGLVATF
+482 GPGLVATF
-489 LKCIVIWWLFKNRY
+489 LKCIVIWWLFNNRH
-503 NLLSFMNGRGNY
+503 NLLSFLNGKGN
-515 FPSLTR
+515 PLSSLTR
-521 RQLLG
+521 GRLG
-526 HLGNRMNLNQR
+526 RLGNGMNLQR
-537 AKTFATKVG
+537 MKTMATKVG

-558 ITKNNAQRWVGDKV
+558 ITKNNAQRWVGDKA

-611 ELRKAHR
+611 EWRKAHR
-618 REMLNRARMKVE
+618 REMLDRAKMKVE
-630 KFKDY
+630 YFKNY
-635 GESDKNKK
+635 GEKDENKQRVNEKNY
-643 DVNDEKYK
+643 E
-651 TLQNEVRKNMYRKQE
+651 TLENRVRENMYRKQE
-666 IKGYTPKARKF
+666 IKGHRPKARTF
-677 ENGVWKATA
+677 ENGVWKETV

-691 KRMER
+691 KRLER
-696 KERIRKLQKKKGRLS
+696 KERIRKLQKKKGRLG

>member
-1 MSKKLALFVFLLSIL
+1 MRKKLALFVFLLSIL

-44 KTSSSTSS
+44 KSSSISS

-74 KTSPSENKDP
+74 KPSPSENKDP

-210 ASAVFSVLFGPTI
+210 ASTVFFVLFGPTI

-233 YILSVWVKGD
+233 YILSVWVKGG

-296 KKVGAVDASMAESYF
+296 KKVGTVDTSMAESYF

-436 FNHYFSGISKKGIS
+436 FSHYFGGISKKGIS

-458 SLASVVVPII
+458 SLASVIVPII

-503 NLLSFMNGRGNY
+503 NLLHFMNGRGNY

-537 AKTFATKVG
+537 AKTFATRVG

-558 ITKNNAQRWVGDKV
+558 ITKNNAKRWINDKN
-572 KPLKNWNENRLEKR
+572 KNRLEKR

-611 ELRKAHR
+611 EWRKAHR
-618 REMLNRARMKVE
+618 REMLDRAKMKVE
-630 KFKDY
+630 KFKNY
-635 GESDKNKK
+635 GERDEDKKR
-643 DVNDEKYK
+643 VNDENYR
-651 TLQNEVRKNMYRKQE
+651 TLQNRVRESMHRKQE

-677 ENGVWKATA
+677 ENGVWKETA

-691 KRMER
+691 KRLER
-696 KERIRKLQKKKGRLS
+696 KERIRKLQKKKGRLG

>member
-1 MSKKLALFVFLLSIL
+1 M
-16 YPFFASADIGTVS
+16 
-29 LPNGTLSETPAFVKD
+29 KD

-62 NSGNTGASSSIV
+62 SSGNTGASSSIV
-74 KTSPSENKDP
+74 KPSPSENKDP

-190 VSAVEKM
+190 VSAIEKM

-203 LNKVVEM
+203 LTKVVEM

-233 YILSVWVKGD
+233 YILSVWVKGG

-248 ALKLGLVFAVVGGFF
+248 ALKLFLVFAVVGGFF

-381 EWSDKFTYAFTS
+381 EWSDKFTYALTS

-405 SMGLGRVVILLSYAV
+405 SMGLGRVVILLSYAF
-420 LLLILPFAL
+420 LLLILPFTL

-458 SLASVVVPII
+458 SLASVVLPII

-558 ITKNNAQRWVGDKV
+558 ITKNNAKRWINDKN
-572 KPLKNWNENRLEKR
+572 KNRLEKR
-586 SNLAKMEIPQNDDYM
+586 SSLAKMEIPQSDDYM

-611 ELRKAHR
+611 EWRKAHR
-618 REMLNRARMKVE
+618 REMLNRAKMKVE
-630 KFKDY
+630 YFKNY
-635 GESDKNKK
+635 GEKDENKQK
-643 DVNDEKYK
+643 VNDENYE
-651 TLQNEVRKNMYRKQE
+651 TLENKVRKSMYRRQE
-666 IKGYTPKARKF
+666 IEGYTPKARTF
-677 ENGVWKATA
+677 ENGVWKDTA

-691 KRMER
+691 KRLER

>member
-1 MSKKLALFVFLLSIL
+1 MKKKLALFVFLLSIL
-16 YPFFASADIGTVS
+16 FPLLAFADIGTVS

-44 KTSSSTSS
+44 KSSSTSS

-74 KTSPSENKDP
+74 KPSPSENKDP
-84 LEKIAD
+84 LEKITD
-90 DTLRRSSDVVGANAN
+90 DTLKRSSDVVGANAN
-105 QDVADSVKEIQR
+105 QGVADSVKETQK

-146 RLTSYVYFDKGLFG
+146 RLTSYAYFDKGLFG

-210 ASAVFSVLFGPTI
+210 ASAVFSVLFGATT

-233 YILSVWVKGD
+233 YILSVWVKGG

-248 ALKLGLVFAVVGGFF
+248 ALKLGLVFALVGGFF

-278 HLYNVTDEITR
+278 HLYNVTDEITK

-296 KKVGAVDASMAESYF
+296 KKVGTVDTSMAESYF

-336 QDFQDLT
+336 EDFQDLT

-352 KLSDK
+352 KLSGK

-405 SMGLGRVVILLSYAV
+405 SMGLGRVVILLSYAL
-420 LLLILPFAL
+420 LLLISPFAL

-436 FNHYFSGISKKGIS
+436 FSHYFSGISKKGIS

-458 SLASVVVPII
+458 SLASVIVPII
-468 YGNMSSYIEDFSGG
+468 YGNMSSFIEGFGG
-482 SGLVATF
+482 GPGLVATF
-489 LKCIVIWWLFKNRY
+489 LKCIVIWWLFNNRH
-503 NLLSFMNGRGNY
+503 NLLSFLNGKGN
-515 FPSLTR
+515 PLSSLTR
-521 RQLLG
+521 GRLG
-526 HLGNRMNLNQR
+526 RLGNGMNLQR
-537 AKTFATKVG
+537 MKTMATKVG

-558 ITKNNAQRWVGDKV
+558 ITKNNAQRWVGDKA

-611 ELRKAHR
+611 EWRKAHR
-618 REMLNRARMKVE
+618 REMLDRAKMKVE
-630 KFKDY
+630 YFKNY
-635 GESDKNKK
+635 GEKDKNKQR
-643 DVNDEKYK
+643 VNEKNYE
-651 TLQNEVRKNMYRKQE
+651 TLENKVRENMYRKQE
-666 IKGYTPKARKF
+666 IKGHTPKARTF
-677 ENGVWKATA
+677 ENGVWKATD

-691 KRMER
+691 KRLER
-696 KERIRKLQKKKGRLS
+696 KERIRKLQRKKGRLG

>member
-1 MSKKLALFVFLLSIL
+1 MKKKLALFVFLLSIL
-16 YPFFASADIGTVS
+16 FPLLAFADIGTVS

-44 KTSSSTSS
+44 KSSSTSS
-52 SSSSD
+52 SSSGD

-74 KTSPSENKDP
+74 KPSPSENKDP

-105 QDVADSVKEIQR
+105 QGVADSVKETQR
-117 KQEEEKKKKEEE
+117 KQEEEKKKKGEE

-210 ASAVFSVLFGPTI
+210 ASAVFSVLFGATT

-233 YILSVWVKGD
+233 YILSVWVKGG

-248 ALKLGLVFAVVGGFF
+248 ALKLGLVFALVGGFF

-296 KKVGAVDASMAESYF
+296 KKVGTVDTSMAESYF

-336 QDFQDLT
+336 EDFQDLT

-436 FNHYFSGISKKGIS
+436 FSHYFAGISKKGIS

-458 SLASVVVPII
+458 SLASVIVPII
-468 YGNMSSYIEDFSGG
+468 YGNMSSFIEDFGG
-482 SGLVATF
+482 GPGLVATF
-489 LKCIVIWWLFKNRY
+489 LKCIVIYWLFRNRD
-503 NLLSFMNGRGNY
+503 NLLSFMNGKGN
-515 FPSLTR
+515 PLSSLTR
-521 RQLLG
+521 GRLG
-526 HLGNRMNLNQR
+526 RLGNGMNLQR

-558 ITKNNAQRWVGDKV
+558 ITKNNAQRWVGDKA

-611 ELRKAHR
+611 EWRKAHR
-618 REMLNRARMKVE
+618 REMLDRAKMKVE
-630 KFKDY
+630 YFKNY
-635 GESDKNKK
+635 GEKDENKQRVNEKNY
-643 DVNDEKYK
+643 D
-651 TLQNEVRKNMYRKQE
+651 TLENRVRENMYRKQE
-666 IKGYTPKARKF
+666 IKGHRPKARTF
-677 ENGVWKATA
+677 ENGVWKTKD

-691 KRMER
+691 KRLER
-696 KERIRKLQKKKGRLS
+696 KERIRKLQKKKGRFG

>member
-1 MSKKLALFVFLLSIL
+1 M
-16 YPFFASADIGTVS
+16 
-29 LPNGTLSETPAFVKD
+29 
-44 KTSSSTSS
+44 
-52 SSSSD
+52 
-57 GLTLP
+57 
-62 NSGNTGASSSIV
+62 
-74 KTSPSENKDP
+74 
-84 LEKIAD
+84 
-90 DTLRRSSDVVGANAN
+90 
-105 QDVADSVKEIQR
+105 
-117 KQEEEKKKKEEE
+117 
-129 EKANTKLSYANF
+129 
-141 KTKMK
+141 
-146 RLTSYVYFDKGLFG
+146 
-160 LGEVGNYWINKVVQ
+160 
-174 AIFWF
+174 
-179 SKFLFG
+179 
-185 IIVSL
+185 
-190 VSAVEKM
+190 
-197 TDVSPF
+197 
-203 LNKVVEM
+203 
-210 ASAVFSVLFGPTI
+210 
-223 KYIAGVFMAV
+223 
-233 YILSVWVKGD
+233 
-243 QVFKT
+243 
-248 ALKLGLVFAVVGGFF
+248 KLGLVFAVVGGFF

-296 KKVGAVDASMAESYF
+296 KKVGTVDTSMAESYF

-336 QDFQDLT
+336 EDFQDLT

-436 FNHYFSGISKKGIS
+436 FSHYFGGISKKGIS

-458 SLASVVVPII
+458 SLASVIVPII
-468 YGNMSSYIEDFSGG
+468 YGNMSSFIEDFGG
-482 SGLVATF
+482 GPGLVATF
-489 LKCIVIWWLFKNRY
+489 LKCIVIWWLFKNRH
-503 NLLSFMNGRGNY
+503 NLLSFMNGKGN
-515 FPSLTR
+515 PLSSLTR
-521 RQLLG
+521 GRLG
-526 HLGNRMNLNQR
+526 HLGNRMNLQQR

-558 ITKNNAQRWVGDKV
+558 ITKNNAQRWVGDKA

-586 SNLAKMEIPQNDDYM
+586 SSLAKMEIPQNDDYM

-618 REMLNRARMKVE
+618 REMLDRAKMKVE

-635 GESDKNKK
+635 GEKDENKQRVNEKN
-643 DVNDEKYK
+643 YK
-651 TLQNEVRKNMYRKQE
+651 TLQNRVRESMHRKQE
-666 IKGYTPKARKF
+666 IKGYTPKARTF

-686 DLPSL
+686 DLPTL
-691 KRMER
+691 KRLER
-696 KERIRKLQKKKGRLS
+696 KERIRKLQKKKGRLG

>member
-1 MSKKLALFVFLLSIL
+1 MKKKLALFVFLLSIFF
-16 YPFFASADIGTVS
+16 PFFASADIGTVS
-29 LPNGTLSETPAFVKD
+29 LPNGTLSETPAFVRD
-44 KTSSSTSS
+44 KSSSTSS

-74 KTSPSENKDP
+74 KPSPSENKDP

-105 QDVADSVKEIQR
+105 QGVADSVKETQR

-210 ASAVFSVLFGPTI
+210 ASAVFSVLFGATT

-233 YILSVWVKGD
+233 YILSVWVKGG

-248 ALKLGLVFAVVGGFF
+248 ALKLGLVFALVGGFF

-278 HLYNVTDEITR
+278 HLYNVTDEITK

-296 KKVGAVDASMAESYF
+296 KKVGTVDTSMAESYF

-336 QDFQDLT
+336 EDFQDLT

-393 IFDVVVVGVVYL
+393 IFDVVVVGIVYL
-405 SMGLGRVVILLSYAV
+405 SMGLGRVVILLSYAL
-420 LLLILPFAL
+420 LLLISPFAL

-436 FNHYFSGISKKGIS
+436 FGHYFSGISKKGIS

-458 SLASVVVPII
+458 SLASVIVPII
-468 YGNMSSYIEDFSGG
+468 YGNMSSYIEDFGG
-482 SGLVATF
+482 GPGLVATF
-489 LKCIVIWWLFKNRY
+489 LKCIVIWWLFKNRH
-503 NLLSFMNGRGNY
+503 NLLSFMNGKGN
-515 FPSLTR
+515 PLSSLTR
-521 RQLLG
+521 GRLG
-526 HLGNRMNLNQR
+526 RLGNGMNLQR

-546 DRVPNRVKSLAR
+546 DRVPNQVKSLAR
-558 ITKNNAQRWVGDKV
+558 ITKNNAQRWVGDKA

-601 ARKIKRAKKV
+601 VRKIKRAKKV
-611 ELRKAHR
+611 EWRKAHR
-618 REMLNRARMKVE
+618 REMLDRAKMKVE
-630 KFKDY
+630 YFKNY
-635 GESDKNKK
+635 GEKDENKQRINK
-643 DVNDEKYK
+643 GNYD
-651 TLQNEVRKNMYRKQE
+651 TLQNRVRENMYRKQE
-666 IKGYTPKARKF
+666 IKGHRPKARTF
-677 ENGVWKATA
+677 ENGVWKATD

-691 KRMER
+691 KRLER
-696 KERIRKLQKKKGRLS
+696 KERIRKLQKKKGRLG

>member
-1 MSKKLALFVFLLSIL
+1 MKKKLALFVFLLSI
-16 YPFFASADIGTVS
+16 FFPLLAFADIGTVS
-29 LPNGTLSETPAFVKD
+29 LPNGTLSETPAFVND

-74 KTSPSENKDP
+74 NPSPSENKDP

-90 DTLRRSSDVVGANAN
+90 DTLRRSSDVVGANVN
-105 QDVADSVKEIQR
+105 QGVADSVKEIQR
-117 KQEEEKKKKEEE
+117 KQEEEQKKKEEE

-174 AIFWF
+174 AVFWF

-210 ASAVFSVLFGPTI
+210 ASTVFFVLFGATTN
-223 KYIAGVFMAV
+223 YIAGVFMAI
-233 YILSVWVKGD
+233 YILSVWVKGG

-248 ALKLGLVFAVVGGFF
+248 ALKLFLVFAVVGGFL

-278 HLYNVTDEITR
+278 HLYNVTDEITK

-296 KKVGAVDASMAESYF
+296 KKVGTVDTSMAESYF

-362 TKKNDKNETE
+362 TKKNDKNDTE

-381 EWSDKFTYAFTS
+381 EWSDKFTYALTS
-393 IFDVVVVGVVYL
+393 IFDVVVVGIVYL
-405 SMGLGRVVILLSYAV
+405 SMGLGRVLFLLSYAF

-458 SLASVVVPII
+458 SLASVIVPII

-558 ITKNNAQRWVGDKV
+558 ITKNNAKRWINDKN
-572 KPLKNWNENRLEKR
+572 KNRLEKR
-586 SNLAKMEIPQNDDYM
+586 SSLAKMEVPQNDDYM

-611 ELRKAHR
+611 EWRKAHR
-618 REMLNRARMKVE
+618 REMLNRAKMKVE
-630 KFKDY
+630 KFKNY
-635 GESDKNKK
+635 GEKDENKRK
-643 DVNDEKYK
+643 VNDENYEDLENK
-651 TLQNEVRKNMYRKQE
+651 VRKSMYRRQE
-666 IKGYTPKARKF
+666 IKGYRPKARKF
-677 ENGVWKATA
+677 ENGVWKETA

-696 KERIRKLQKKKGRLS
+696 KERIRKLQKKKGRLG

>member
-1 MSKKLALFVFLLSIL
+1 MKKKLALFVFLLSI
-16 YPFFASADIGTVS
+16 FFPLLAFADIGTVS
-29 LPNGTLSETPAFVKD
+29 LPNGTLSETPAFVRD
-44 KTSSSTSS
+44 KSSSTSS

-74 KTSPSENKDP
+74 KPSPSENKDP
-84 LEKIAD
+84 LEKITD
-90 DTLRRSSDVVGANAN
+90 DTLKRSSDVVGANAN
-105 QDVADSVKEIQR
+105 QGVADSVKETQR

-146 RLTSYVYFDKGLFG
+146 RLTSYAYFDKGLFG

-210 ASAVFSVLFGPTI
+210 ASAVFSVLFGATT

-233 YILSVWVKGD
+233 YILSVWVKGG

-296 KKVGAVDASMAESYF
+296 KKVGTVDTSMAESYF

-336 QDFQDLT
+336 EDFQDLT

-405 SMGLGRVVILLSYAV
+405 SMGLGRVVILLSYAM

-436 FNHYFSGISKKGIS
+436 FSHYFGGISKKGIS

-458 SLASVVVPII
+458 SLASVIVPII
-468 YGNMSSYIEDFSGG
+468 YGNMSSFIEDFGG
-482 SGLVATF
+482 GPGLVATF
-489 LKCIVIWWLFKNRY
+489 LKCIVIWWLFKNRH
-503 NLLSFMNGRGNY
+503 NLLSFMNGKGN
-515 FPSLTR
+515 PLSSLTR
-521 RQLLG
+521 GRLG
-526 HLGNRMNLNQR
+526 RLGNGMNLQR
-537 AKTFATKVG
+537 MKTMATKVG

-558 ITKNNAQRWVGDKV
+558 ITKNNAQRWVDDKA

-618 REMLNRARMKVE
+618 REMLDRAKMKVE
-630 KFKDY
+630 YFKNY
-635 GESDKNKK
+635 GEKDENKQR
-643 DVNDEKYK
+643 VNEKKYE
-651 TLQNEVRKNMYRKQE
+651 TLENKVRENMYRKQE
-666 IKGYTPKARKF
+666 IKGHRPKARTF
-677 ENGVWKATA
+677 ENGVWKETV

-691 KRMER
+691 KRLER
-696 KERIRKLQKKKGRLS
+696 KERIRKLQKKKGRLG

>member
-1 MSKKLALFVFLLSIL
+1 MKKKLALFVFLLSIL
-16 YPFFASADIGTVS
+16 FPLLAFADIGTVS

-44 KTSSSTSS
+44 KSSSTSS
-52 SSSSD
+52 SSSGD

-62 NSGNTGASSSIV
+62 SSGNTGASSSIV
-74 KTSPSENKDP
+74 KPSPSENKDP
-84 LEKIAD
+84 LEKITD
-90 DTLRRSSDVVGANAN
+90 DTLKRSSDVVGANAN
-105 QDVADSVKEIQR
+105 QGVADSVKETQR
-117 KQEEEKKKKEEE
+117 KQDEEKKKKEEE

-210 ASAVFSVLFGPTI
+210 ASAVFSVLFGATT

-233 YILSVWVKGD
+233 YILSVWVKGG

-268 NGSPERYLPI
+268 NGSPERYFPI

-296 KKVGAVDASMAESYF
+296 KKVGTVDTSMAESYF

-336 QDFQDLT
+336 EDFQDLT

-381 EWSDKFTYAFTS
+381 EWSDKFTYALTS
-393 IFDVVVVGVVYL
+393 IFDVVVVGIVYL
-405 SMGLGRVVILLSYAV
+405 SMGLGRVLILLSYAF

-436 FNHYFSGISKKGIS
+436 FNHYFSGIAKKGIS

-458 SLASVVVPII
+458 SLASVIVPIV
-468 YGNMSSYIEDFSGG
+468 YGNISSFIEDFSGG
-482 SGLVATF
+482 PGLVATF
-489 LKCIVIWWLFKNRY
+489 LKCIVIWWLFKNRH
-503 NLLSFMNGRGNY
+503 NLLSFMNGKGN
-515 FPSLTR
+515 PLSSLTR
-521 RQLLG
+521 GRLG
-526 HLGNRMNLNQR
+526 HLGNRMNLQQR

-558 ITKNNAQRWVGDKV
+558 ITKNNAQRWVGDKA
-572 KPLKNWNENRLEKR
+572 KPLKNWNENRLEKS

-611 ELRKAHR
+611 EWRKAHR
-618 REMLNRARMKVE
+618 REMLDRAKMKVE
-630 KFKDY
+630 YFKNY
-635 GESDKNKK
+635 GEKDKNKRSI
-643 DVNDEKYK
+643 NNENYE
-651 TLQNEVRKNMYRKQE
+651 TLENRVRKSMYRKQE
-666 IKGYTPKARKF
+666 IKGNTLKARKF
-677 ENGVWKATA
+677 ENGVWKATD

-691 KRMER
+691 KRLER
-696 KERIRKLQKKKGRLS
+696 KERIRKLQRKKGRLG

>member
-1 MSKKLALFVFLLSIL
+1 MRKKLALFVFLLSIL

-44 KTSSSTSS
+44 KSSSISS

-74 KTSPSENKDP
+74 KPSPSENKDP

-105 QDVADSVKEIQR
+105 QGVADSVKETQK
-117 KQEEEKKKKEEE
+117 KQEEEKRKKEEE

-210 ASAVFSVLFGPTI
+210 ASTVFFVLFGPTI

-233 YILSVWVKGD
+233 YILFVWGKGG

-248 ALKLGLVFAVVGGFF
+248 ALKLFLVFAVIGGFF

-296 KKVGAVDASMAESYF
+296 KKVGTVDTSMAESYF

-458 SLASVVVPII
+458 SLASVIVPII

-503 NLLSFMNGRGNY
+503 NLLHFMNGRGNY

-537 AKTFATKVG
+537 AKTFATRVG

-558 ITKNNAQRWVGDKV
+558 ITKNNAKRWIHDKN
-572 KPLKNWNENRLEKR
+572 KNRLEKR
-586 SNLAKMEIPQNDDYM
+586 SSLAKMEVPQNDDYM

-611 ELRKAHR
+611 EWRKAHR
-618 REMLNRARMKVE
+618 REMLDRAKMKVE
-630 KFKDY
+630 KFKNY
-635 GESDKNKK
+635 GERDKDKRTVNKENY
-643 DVNDEKYK
+643 D
-651 TLQNEVRKNMYRKQE
+651 TLQNRVRESMHRKQE

-677 ENGVWKATA
+677 ENGVWKATN

-691 KRMER
+691 KRLER

>member
-1 MSKKLALFVFLLSIL
+1 MKKKLALFVFLLSI
-16 YPFFASADIGTVS
+16 FFPLLAFADIGTVS

-44 KTSSSTSS
+44 KSSSTSS

-74 KTSPSENKDP
+74 NPSPSENKDP

-141 KTKMK
+141 KIKMK

-190 VSAVEKM
+190 VSAIEKM

-203 LNKVVEM
+203 LTKVVEM

-233 YILSVWVKGD
+233 YILSVWVKGG

-248 ALKLGLVFAVVGGFF
+248 ALKLFLVFAVVGGFF

-289 EFQTEIV
+289 EIQTEIV
-296 KKVGAVDASMAESYF
+296 KKVGTVDTSMAESYF

-405 SMGLGRVVILLSYAV
+405 AIGLGRVVILLSYAF

-458 SLASVVVPII
+458 SLASVIVPIV

-482 SGLVATF
+482 AGLVSTF
-489 LKCIVIWWLFKNRY
+489 LKCIVIWWLFKNRH
-503 NLLSFMNGRGNY
+503 NLLSFMNGKGN
-515 FPSLTR
+515 PISSLTR
-521 RQLLG
+521 GRLRNG
-526 HLGNRMNLNQR
+526 MNLNQR
-537 AKTFATKVG
+537 AKTFATRVG

-558 ITKNNAQRWVGDKV
+558 ITKNNVQRWVGDKA

-618 REMLNRARMKVE
+618 REMLNRAKMKVE
-630 KFKDY
+630 YFKNY
-635 GESDKNKK
+635 GEKDKDKRTVNGKK
-643 DVNDEKYK
+643 YT
-651 TLQNEVRKNMYRKQE
+651 TLQNRVRESMYRKQE
-666 IKGYTPKARKF
+666 IKGHTPKVRTF
-677 ENGVWKATA
+677 ENGVWKETA

-691 KRMER
+691 KRLER

>member
-1 MSKKLALFVFLLSIL
+1 MRKKLALFVFLLSIL

-57 GLTLP
+57 GLMLP

-74 KTSPSENKDP
+74 KPSPSENKDP

-105 QDVADSVKEIQR
+105 QGVADSVKETQK
-117 KQEEEKKKKEEE
+117 KQEEEKRKKEEE

-210 ASAVFSVLFGPTI
+210 ASTVFFVLFGPTI

-233 YILSVWVKGD
+233 YILSVWVKGG

-248 ALKLGLVFAVVGGFF
+248 ALKLFLVFAVVGGFF

-289 EFQTEIV
+289 EIQTEIV
-296 KKVGAVDASMAESYF
+296 KKVGTVDTSMAESYF

-436 FNHYFSGISKKGIS
+436 FSHYFGGISKKGIS

-458 SLASVVVPII
+458 SLASVIVPII

-489 LKCIVIWWLFKNRY
+489 LKCIVIWWIFKNRY
-503 NLLSFMNGRGNY
+503 NLLSFMNGKGN
-515 FPSLTR
+515 PLSSLTR
-521 RQLLG
+521 GRLRNG
-526 HLGNRMNLNQR
+526 MNLNQR

-558 ITKNNAQRWVGDKV
+558 ITKNNAQRWVGDKA

-618 REMLNRARMKVE
+618 REMLNRAKMKVE
-630 KFKDY
+630 YFKNY
-635 GESDKNKK
+635 GEKDKNKLSINNENYETLTNR
-643 DVNDEKYK
+643 VRESMYK
-651 TLQNEVRKNMYRKQE
+651 RQE
-666 IKGYTPKARKF
+666 IEGYTPKARTF
-677 ENGVWKATA
+677 ENGVWKVTD

-691 KRMER
+691 KRLER
-696 KERIRKLQKKKGRLS
+696 KERIRKLQKKKGRFS